1 MDALAGPEQLMYG
14 ESAASEI
21 EMFIV
26 IFTPEM
32 VASADGRRKQ
42 LNSGIQDCYC
52 PVGGVQ

>member
-52 PVGGVQ
+52 PPV